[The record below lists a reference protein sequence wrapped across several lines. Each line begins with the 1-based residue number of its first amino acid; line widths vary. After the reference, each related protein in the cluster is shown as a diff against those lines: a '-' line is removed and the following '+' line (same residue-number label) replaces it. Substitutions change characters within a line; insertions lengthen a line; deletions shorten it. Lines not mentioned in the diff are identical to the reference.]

1 MGWFTDNFSAAKG
14 PAHTNTD
21 GQPHVVAFRSEAV
34 AERQID
40 ELIGLVKGVLA
51 DGAICQGEV
60 EFLYGWMTENK
71 GAANAWPA
79 NALYPRISAAL
90 ADGHMDAAE
99 EKEIMELL
107 LATVGGNTA
116 PLYGQHS
123 NSSTLPLCKPAPIVD
138 FPGKVFCF
146 TGKFNSGTRNWCQA
160 QIIHR
165 NGACASNI
173 TRKLDYLVIGE
184 IGSRDWLHSTHG
196 LKIKKAMDYRDSGV
210 PLRIISEQHWFTQI
224 SAQK

>member
-1 MGWFTDNFSAAKG
+1 MGWFSDNFARKKRSAQTD
-14 PAHTNTD
+14 HD
-21 GQPHVVAFRSEAV
+21 GQPLAITLRSEAV

-71 GAANAWPA
+71 GATNSWPA
-79 NALYPRISAAL
+79 SVLYPRIAAAL
-90 ADGHMDAAE
+90 ADGYMDADE

-123 NSSTLPLCKPAPIVD
+123 NSTTLPLCKPAPPIDFVD
-138 FPGKVFCF
+138 KAFCF
-146 TGKFNSGTRNWCQA
+146 TGKFNSGTRIWCQN
-160 QIIHR
+160 QVIDKG
-165 NGACASNI
+165 GACSSGI
-173 TRKLDYLVIGE
+173 TKKLNYLVIGE

-196 LKIKKAMDYRDSGV
+196 RKIQKAVEYRDSGV
-210 PLRIISEQHWFTQI
+210 PLHIISEQHWFNQI
-224 SAQK
+224 ST

>member
-1 MGWFTDNFSAAKG
+1 MVMGWFTNNFATSKG
-14 PAHTNTD
+14 SLHAD
-21 GQPHVVAFRSEAV
+21 GDGRPRLVAFRSEAV

-71 GAANAWPA
+71 GASNAWPA
-79 NALYPRISAAL
+79 SALYPRIAAAL
-90 ADGHMDAAE
+90 ADGHMDADE

-123 NSSTLPLCKPAPIVD
+123 NSSTLPLCRPAPAIE
-138 FPGKVFCF
+138 FAQKIFCF
-146 TGKFNSGTRNWCQA
+146 TGKFNSGSRDWCQA
-160 QIIHR
+160 QVAHR
-165 NGACASNI
+165 KGSCASNI
-173 TRKLDYLVIGE
+173 TKKLNYLVIGE

-196 LKIKKAMDYRDSGV
+196 LKIQKAIDYRDSGV
-210 PLRIISEQHWFTQI
+210 PLHIISEQHWFDQI
-224 SAQK
+224 SA